1 MKKEISS
8 FSLHIIAMATMLIDH
23 IGIALLP
30 QYEWLR
36 YIGRLAFPIFAF
48 MIVEGYIH
56 THDFDKYL
64 FRIVGSALLSEIPFN
79 LMNHGTVFWIDEQNV
94 LFAFVIGLLGIWIID
109 KIQTKE
115 KGAFGWFFAVFV
127 MLFCGLLEKVL
138 KVEFLGV
145 GSMLVISFYFFRK
158 DKWYC
163 YVGKAISLLI
173 FSSVFIWWQI
183 FGMLSLVFIF
193 LYNGKQGYH
202 KKWFQRFCYL
212 FYPVHLL
219 GLYLIGLIL

>member
-64 FRIVGSALLSEIPFN
+64 LRIVGSALISEIPFN

-94 LFAFVIGLLGIWIID
+94 LFALTIGLLGIWVID
-109 KIQTKE
+109 KIRTKE

-127 MLFCGLLEKVL
+127 MLFCGLLERIL
-138 KVEFLGV
+138 NVEFLGV
-145 GSMLVISFYFFRK
+145 GSMLVIAFYFFRK
-158 DKWYC
+158 NKWYC
-163 YVGKAISLLI
+163 YIGKVLSLLI
-173 FSSVFIWWQI
+173 FSSVFVWWQI
-183 FGMLSLVFIF
+183 FGVLSLVVIF
-193 LYNGKQGYH
+193 LYNGNQGYH

-219 GLYLIGLIL
+219 GLYLIGLIM